1 MLHKPVQCIRN
12 INEMQIEKNQKS
24 ILKFLE
30 HLFPPEHENVE
41 SALCCL
47 FIKGCKCLQGYC
59 LSAVIYICF
68 AVQKFLFYKKFKVY
82 ALCTHFMMT
91 ATTHIELI
99 NISLNEVLCCDNTPE
114 RNLQLKFGALSI

>member
-12 INEMQIEKNQKS
+12 INEMQIEKNPKKH
-24 ILKFLE
+24 LKFLE
-30 HLFPPEHENVE
+30 HLFPLEHENVE

-47 FIKGCKCLQGYC
+47 FIKGYKCLQGYC

-99 NISLNEVLCCDNTPE
+99 NISLNEVLCCDNTP
-114 RNLQLKFGALSI
+114 